1 MNAQQKLNISVYNQ
15 IIKFYTTATTFSI
28 SSESS
33 DHKRRWS
40 GEFTSDLIQQLSNEL
55 LETVDDLMDYV
66 SSNQKEDIF
75 SMNEEGLKIVFK
87 YVINKKEKIKEII
100 FPLAV

>member
-1 MNAQQKLNISVYNQ
+1 
-15 IIKFYTTATTFSI
+15 
-28 SSESS
+28 
-33 DHKRRWS
+33 
-40 GEFTSDLIQQLSNEL
+40 
-55 LETVDDLMDYV
+55 MDYV
-66 SSNQKEDIF
+66 TSNQKEDIF

>member
-1 MNAQQKLNISVYNQ
+1 M
-15 IIKFYTTATTFSI
+15 FSI

-33 DHKRRWS
+33 DHTRRWS
-40 GEFTSDLIQQLSNEL
+40 GEFTSDLIQQLSNDL

-66 SSNQKEDIF
+66 TSNQKEDIF